1 MLISVHMPK
10 TAGSSFLASI
20 RQHYGARLLK
30 DYGDRP
36 INRSDL
42 VRNSHA
48 ALAGVWHGLGASRFA
63 GIDCIHG
70 HFMPLKYS
78 LLRPRSELR
87 FVTWLRDPVE
97 RLASHYHY
105 WMRHYNPHDSGRLHQ
120 RVVEEQWS
128 LERFCLGPE
137 LRNTYCKFLWSFHL
151 DRFAFVGITEHYADE
166 LAWFSQEI
174 LGQPVDLHRDNVN
187 PERQRER
194 YISDPEF
201 RARIEQHHERD
212 MRLYR
217 RALRL
222 REQRR
227 GAAVGL
233 QSAAQ

>member
-20 RQHYGARLLK
+20 RQHYGPRLLL

-36 INRSDL
+36 INRSGL

-48 ALAGVWHGLGASRFA
+48 ALAGVWHGLGASRFE
-63 GIDCIHG
+63 GFECIHG

-97 RLASHYHY
+97 RLAS
-105 WMRHYNPHDSGRLHQ
+105 LHR

-151 DRFAFVGITEHYADE
+151 DRFAFVGITEHYDDE

-174 LGQPVDLHRDNVN
+174 LGRPVEVHRDNVN
-187 PERQRER
+187 PQRDQDR
-194 YISDPEF
+194 YITDPEL
-201 RARIEQHHERD
+201 RARIEQYHERD

-217 RALRL
+217 RAQRL

-227 GAAVGL
+227 AAGSGL
-233 QSAAQ
+233 QSTAR